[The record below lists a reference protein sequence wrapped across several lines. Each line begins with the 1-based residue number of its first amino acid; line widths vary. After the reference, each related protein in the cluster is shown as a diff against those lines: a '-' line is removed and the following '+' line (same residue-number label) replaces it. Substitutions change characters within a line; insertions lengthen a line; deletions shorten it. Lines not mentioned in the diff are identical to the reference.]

1 MIEKKILRN
10 WAVKI
15 FNFPTGFAATAF
27 LYTLKNLRDDKIRNS
42 LLSLEEINVSE
53 GGNISIAQSWRWHLD
68 LTILKRETNSSGT
81 QDQPMFSTGVL
92 QLHVWTGG
100 NSLPVQH
107 LPGGRLGEP
116 DGGGDCER
124 NQVSPHHNQ
133 LLPCLPRPGRPHHP
147 SLLCTSGWGEITR
160 FLLQNESKRPA
171 GVNFVFLAE

>member
-1 MIEKKILRN
+1 MIEKKISRN

-27 LYTLKNLRDDKIRNS
+27 LYTLKNLRYDKIRNS

-53 GGNISIAQSWRWHLD
+53 GGNISIAQSLRWHLD
-68 LTILKRETNSSGT
+68 LTILNRETNRSGI
-81 QDQPMFSTGVL
+81 QDQPVFSTGVL

-100 NSLPVQH
+100 YHLPVQH
-107 LPGGRLGEP
+107 LPGGRVGQP

-124 NQVSPHHNQ
+124 NQVSPHHHQ

-147 SLLCTSGWGEITR
+147 SLLCASGCGKINR
-160 FLLQNESKRPA
+160 FYYKMKVKDQQ
-171 GVNFVFLAE
+171 V